1 MNIVVLVIA
10 LLLALGGVGYLIYFL
25 RDFIQ
30 NPTESAFS
38 KKQVVLYSACLGAI
52 ALGFALLMLA
62 LFLFHPE
69 WKATTS
75 YGANLFAGKEIHYPY
90 QIAFALIGMA
100 FFALTSAL
108 LWSSFVVH
116 YYKTKMKDPQKRV
129 FSYLLWG
136 DIPFALL
143 FFLMWAEGLAPY
155 LSYPLINGFSMTGND
170 WIWTRSSD
178 IGNYQPLH
186 IAFYGIIIL
195 FGVCVAYWISDH
207 KFYQEFHKHGIL
219 DTVVLVAFPA
229 GVIGA
234 RIWYVVGNY
243 EREFASQVAK
253 GDIGSLFRVWDGGL
267 TILGGAFAGVLAG
280 VLFLHYYRKYVNL
293 RWAMDVCLPTILLA
307 QAIGRWG
314 NFFNSEVYGASVK
327 LSGGWNWLPTW
338 IALQMNTSNGG
349 GYLGAGM
356 IHVPLYL
363 IESMLNI
370 AGYFLLVYG
379 LGRGLRRFL
388 VKGDIAGGY
397 FLWYGVVR
405 LIMEPF
411 RDSTFNMGADNSW
424 SISNSIVYIVLG
436 LAMILFFHLHDYLMS
451 KEHSLIPAVL
461 STFFALIGSLFLF
474 LPSLTASTG
483 SGASARVL
491 SRYQGFALLFSQKA
505 PVLLIAFILA
515 LLSFALY
522 LAALLSRLLKKEK
535 AYSPLLWT
543 GFACSVISAAI
554 FFLGKNWTLLPPSD
568 ASGAIAYT
576 LSYGF
581 VLFALALL
589 WAASIAFAEL
599 FCAKQKEKAA
609 KRALENGENSHSEA
623 L

>member
-38 KKQVVLYSACLGAI
+38 KKQVVLYSTCLGAI
-52 ALGFALLMLA
+52 AFGFALLMLA

-116 YYKTKMKDPQKRV
+116 YYKTKMKDPQKKV

-327 LSGGWNWLPTW
+327 LSGGWNWLPT
-338 IALQMNTSNGG
+338 
-349 GYLGAGM
+349 
-356 IHVPLYL
+356 
-363 IESMLNI
+363 
-370 AGYFLLVYG
+370 
-379 LGRGLRRFL
+379 
-388 VKGDIAGGY
+388 
-397 FLWYGVVR
+397 
-405 LIMEPF
+405 
-411 RDSTFNMGADNSW
+411 
-424 SISNSIVYIVLG
+424 
-436 LAMILFFHLHDYLMS
+436 
-451 KEHSLIPAVL
+451 
-461 STFFALIGSLFLF
+461 
-474 LPSLTASTG
+474 
-483 SGASARVL
+483 
-491 SRYQGFALLFSQKA
+491 
-505 PVLLIAFILA
+505 
-515 LLSFALY
+515 
-522 LAALLSRLLKKEK
+522 
-535 AYSPLLWT
+535 
-543 GFACSVISAAI
+543 
-554 FFLGKNWTLLPPSD
+554 
-568 ASGAIAYT
+568 
-576 LSYGF
+576 
-581 VLFALALL
+581 
-589 WAASIAFAEL
+589 
-599 FCAKQKEKAA
+599 
-609 KRALENGENSHSEA
+609 
-623 L
+623 